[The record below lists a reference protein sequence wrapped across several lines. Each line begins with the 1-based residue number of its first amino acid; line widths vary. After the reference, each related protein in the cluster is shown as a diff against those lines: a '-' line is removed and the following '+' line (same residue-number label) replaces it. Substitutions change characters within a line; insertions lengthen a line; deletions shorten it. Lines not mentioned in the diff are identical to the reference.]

1 LLLLLL
7 QIMLV
12 LYPYLW
18 WGNFSSLLRQRSKKL
33 KAPAAAGTAAAGA
46 KED

>member
-1 LLLLLL
+1 MLLL

-33 KAPAAAGTAAAGA
+33 NAPAAAAAAAAGT